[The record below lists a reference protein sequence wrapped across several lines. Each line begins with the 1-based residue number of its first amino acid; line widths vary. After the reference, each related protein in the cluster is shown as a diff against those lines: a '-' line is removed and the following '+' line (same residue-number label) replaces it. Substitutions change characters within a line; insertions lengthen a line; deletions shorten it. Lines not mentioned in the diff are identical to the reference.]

1 MRLEIKSETKIAS
14 IDEVTNT
21 EHGSPYDRGSADA
34 WYGRRPHPH
43 WFPKGT
49 YMCKRI
55 KEDKMSEQ
63 EIAEYHFGYMNSE
76 FGGKNWG

>member
-1 MRLEIKSETKIAS
+1 MRLEIKSATKIAS

-21 EHGSPYDRGSADA
+21 QHGSPYDRGSADA

-55 KEDKMSEQ
+55 K
-63 EIAEYHFGYMNSE
+63 
-76 FGGKNWG
+76 